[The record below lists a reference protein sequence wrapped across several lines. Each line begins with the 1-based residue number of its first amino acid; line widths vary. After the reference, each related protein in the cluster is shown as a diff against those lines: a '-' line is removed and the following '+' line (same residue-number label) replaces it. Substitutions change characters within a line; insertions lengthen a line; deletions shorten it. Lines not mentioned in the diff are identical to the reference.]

1 MLNQNDCCLVVVD
14 VQGKLAQLMHDKE
27 IFFKNIRML
36 IQAAKILNIPILWCQ
51 QVPDALGP
59 TIPEIA
65 ELLSDNQPTNKSS
78 FSCCGCEEF
87 NSKLE
92 KLGRRQI
99 LICGLETHVCV
110 YQTAADLLANNYEVD
125 VIADAVSSRA
135 LSNKEIGLKRIANE
149 GAKISSTEMALFE
162 ILKTAEHPQF
172 RQIAKLVK

>member
-1 MLNQNDCCLVVVD
+1 MPDQNNCCLVVVD

-27 IFFKNIRML
+27 TLFKNIRIL
-36 IQAAKILNIPILWCQ
+36 IQSAKILNIPILWCE
-51 QVPDALGP
+51 QVPSALGP

-65 ELLSDNQPTNKSS
+65 ELLTDNQPISKSS

-87 NSKLE
+87 NRRLE
-92 KLGRRQI
+92 TIGRKHI

-110 YQTAADLLANNYEVD
+110 YQTTIDLFTKGYEVD
-125 VIADAVSSRA
+125 CVADAVSSRM
-135 LSNKEIGLKRIANE
+135 LSNKETGLKRIADE
-149 GAKISSTEMALFE
+149 GARISSTEMAIFE